1 MLYTR
6 SATFSWMFL
15 QSDFTFLKN
24 GKSLG
29 HHLTMCGPVSFS
41 PQRVQSFSK
50 SVKCRILPLE
60 GSALKAILHWISL
73 ILGGISFLQRFSHL
87 TSGALIPPHVFGS
100 RATVLLGWIQLFPK
114 MNFHTLLWIVLIW
127 LGLGATTVATYQMR
141 LRISV
146 LHTKTLPAYVSD
158 FLEPSSARI
167 WSSP

>member
-87 TSGALIPPHVFGS
+87 KWCARRSGIWTRVGGATGVFC
-100 RATVLLGWIQLFPK
+100 LGWIRYLICLWFQLSSK
-114 MNFHTLLWIVLIW
+114 
-127 LGLGATTVATYQMR
+127 
-141 LRISV
+141 
-146 LHTKTLPAYVSD
+146 LPPAD
-158 FLEPSSARI
+158 
-167 WSSP
+167 